1 MIPNTTKGGQTAR
14 RVAYLIGKGHR
25 GEHVNPRLVC
35 GHALA
40 IPPGKAMGELLE
52 KGDTKDLTAWLDEY
66 MHASGNYP
74 KTRAKVETVIGEDG
88 TPSEQI
94 VARPAENH
102 FRGWS
107 LTLPEG
113 ERLSDQQ
120 WDQVTELFMTKMR
133 FHGKT
138 PDVPARWLSIAHGP
152 SGGKKL
158 DHVHIA
164 ANRVCADGTLWDD
177 GFENVRAQQACDE
190 IAQELTFSHEDGSA
204 FKLNRVEGQRND
216 KGPRGTRGIK
226 KGELESNLARDGHGR
241 ARKVGNALTDENG
254 QVKRTRDGRIER
266 VDPAQVNEANTDRRR
281 LEQIVSSCA
290 TAAANERE
298 FIILLRRHD
307 VQAFPRYAK
316 GGNDQVIGF
325 SVGFRPPKGEK
336 WVTYGGG
343 KLAKDLTLPALRAKW
358 PQWTQEQ
365 QLDAWRKPHDRATV
379 TVGSEI
385 VAQAETELACAQEI
399 LASVDVRDTQAW
411 SAAAREVAGIFNTLS
426 LETEKEPGPLAEAAR
441 LLRTTTLH
449 PKYTETRPQRL
460 VRRAGLVASRA
471 VMYHPQARTSQGV
484 HRSLQIM
491 SKQISEL
498 QTHNGELENALA
510 LERANLHAFDELREQ
525 LATTRVGV
533 IGPSRPTR
541 HHVDTDRDRGRVR

>member
-40 IPPGKAMGELLE
+40 IPPGKGMGELLE
-52 KGDTKDLTAWLDEY
+52 KGDTKALTAWLDEY

-88 TPSEQI
+88 TQAEQT
-94 VARPAENH
+94 VAGPQENH

-113 ERLSDQQ
+113 ERLGDQQ
-120 WDQVTELFMTKMR
+120 WDQVTALFMSKMR

-138 PDVPARWLSIAHGP
+138 PDVPARWLTIAHGP

-177 GFENVRAQQACDE
+177 GFENVRAQKACDE
-190 IAQELTFSHEDGSA
+190 IAQELTFTRDDGST
-204 FKLNRVEGQRND
+204 FKLSRVEGQRTD
-216 KGPRGTRGIK
+216 KGPRGTRGMK

-241 ARKVGNALTDENG
+241 DRKVGNALTDENG
-254 QVKRTRDGRIER
+254 HVKRTLDGRIER

-316 GGNDQVIGF
+316 GGQGEVVGF

-365 QLDAWRKPHDRATV
+365 QLDAWRKPRDRATV
-379 TVGSEI
+379 TVGPEI
-385 VAQAETELACAQEI
+385 VEQAETELGRAQEI
-399 LASVDVRDTQAW
+399 LAGVDVKDTQAW

-426 LETEKEPGPLAEAAR
+426 LETEREPGPLAEAAR

-449 PKYTETRPQRL
+449 PRYTETRPQRL

-471 VMYHPQARTSQGV
+471 VMYHPQARSSQGV
-484 HRSLQIM
+484 HRSLRIM
-491 SKQISEL
+491 GKQISDL
-498 QTHNGELENALA
+498 QKHNGELENALA
-510 LERANLHAFDELREQ
+510 VEQASLHAFDELREK
-525 LATTRVGV
+525 LTAVRVEDL
-533 IGPSRPTR
+533 SPTR
-541 HHVDTDRDRGRVR
+541 PAEPQIDEDRDRGRER